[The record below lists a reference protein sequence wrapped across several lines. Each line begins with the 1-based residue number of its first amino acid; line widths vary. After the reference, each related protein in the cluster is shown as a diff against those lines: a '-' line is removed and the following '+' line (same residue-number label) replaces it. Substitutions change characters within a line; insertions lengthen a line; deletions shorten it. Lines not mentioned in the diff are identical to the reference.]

1 MMRGPVLARAPK
13 LPTAPI
19 PRAPKL
25 PTAPL
30 PRAPKPPSLVR
41 VQPTESI
48 FVPRPVVV
56 QIPDRT
62 LTAWNLAMSAFH
74 TGLFVTTLVVGN
86 HDLTVPVYKTDVTVE
101 RYNTSANL
109 TGDDRPWRL
118 IPSYVESGSF
128 HFTWATA
135 SFFALSALF
144 HLLNA
149 TLLRTYYLTSLSK
162 CLSPTRY
169 TEYFFSA
176 AIMQLLI
183 AYTLGVRERMLLVS
197 SAVLVAIT
205 MPFGY
210 WCEERARPRTPALWD
225 RSFAYRISP
234 WFLGHV
240 PQVAAWAIVI
250 VHFYDEDDNE
260 APGFVHAILWG
271 ELVLFFSFGFVAL
284 AQQLFPPSEFW
295 RGELAF
301 QVLSLVSKGTLGG
314 LLLANVLMLSN
325 FADLYDD

>member
-1 MMRGPVLARAPK
+1 MSLRRSDMMRGPAV
-13 LPTAPI
+13 
-19 PRAPKL
+19 
-25 PTAPL
+25 L
-30 PRAPKPPSLVR
+30 PRAPKPPTVSLSGAPKPPSVVR
-41 VQPTESI
+41 VQPAESI
-48 FVPRPVVV
+48 VHPRLVVV
-56 QIPDRT
+56 QVPKRT

-109 TGDDRPWRL
+109 TGDDRPWKL

-128 HFTWATA
+128 HFTWTTA

-225 RSFAYRISP
+225 RSFTYRISP
-234 WFLGHV
+234 WLLGHV
-240 PQVAAWAIVI
+240 PQIAAWAIVI
-250 VHFYDEDDNE
+250 VHFYDEDNE
-260 APGFVHAILWG
+260 APDFVHAILWG

-284 AQQLFPPSEFW
+284 VQQLLPPSEFW